1 MNKSAQEIRE
11 DINWMGQLAEIYSV
25 ADYQFVRYFNRDVK
39 TSKITDEEMYT
50 SYYKGQRQSRSY
62 YTLEACMAGSM
73 AIVHDGLNSQAG
85 TMFVRMLKL
94 EKDA

>member
-1 MNKSAQEIRE
+1 MKTGQEIRE
-11 DINWMGQLAEIYSV
+11 DINWMGRIDELFNV
-25 ADYQFVRYFNRDVK
+25 GDYQFVKYFNRDVK
-39 TSKITDEEMYT
+39 TSKITDEVMYT

-94 EKDA
+94 EKDG